1 MAINQ
6 KMKKK
11 NSKGIVSRK
20 SLFKK
25 KIPLQLQVKFL
36 QRFTELVENG
46 FAIIDALEIMGT
58 FIDSKIV
65 EVMKNGCEEG
75 QPFSDVLKELNFAV
89 QIIYIIRASE
99 EHNALVLGLMRARD
113 YSQNYLK
120 NRTEMAKKMR
130 YPLFLFSTVI
140 VVLTIVSIFFV
151 PRLDEFYTT
160 FGIENNQMAVG
171 GVITI
176 LLVVLLG
183 LTSIVVAVLL
193 IIKCR
198 SVGFQRWL
206 RRWIFRIPVIKK
218 GTTRLFSYYFAAQ
231 IEMFIGC
238 GLSFKDS
245 ISTIQK
251 FDTLPLVKLIAEEI
265 EQYSFAGESVEMLF
279 RNRDCFTP
287 YFRLVAT
294 HSLRIGKLDRE
305 LKTFVAMELASL
317 NTSITGLIKGVQGGL
332 LALVGVLIALLY
344 LSILQ
349 PVFDLITII

>member
-1 MAINQ
+1 MAIYQ
-6 KMKKK
+6 KIKRK
-11 NSKGIVSRK
+11 N
-20 SLFKK
+20 
-25 KIPLQLQVKFL
+25 PLQLQVKFL

-58 FIDSKIV
+58 FIDAKIV
-65 EVMKNGCEEG
+65 DVMKQGCTEGKQFSNILEE
-75 QPFSDVLKELNFAV
+75 LKFAV

-99 EHNALVLGLMRARD
+99 QHNALVRGLMRARD

-120 NRTEMAKKMR
+120 NRSEMAKRMR

-140 VVLTIVSIFFV
+140 VVLTIVSIFFI
-151 PRLDEFYTT
+151 PRLDEFYAT

-171 GVITI
+171 GVIVI
-176 LLVVLLG
+176 LLAMLLG
-183 LTSIVVAVLL
+183 LTSLVLAVLL

-198 SVGFQRWL
+198 NVYFQKWL
-206 RRWIFRIPVIKK
+206 RSWIFRIPVLKK
-218 GTTRLFSYYFAAQ
+218 GSTRLFSYYFATQ

-265 EQYSFAGESVEMLF
+265 EQYSFAGESIEMLF

-287 YFRLVAT
+287 YFRLIAT
-294 HSLRIGKLDRE
+294 HSLRIGKLDQE
-305 LKTFVAMELASL
+305 LATFVEMELASL
-317 NTSITGLIKGVQGGL
+317 NTSIAGLIKGVQGGL
-332 LALVGVLIALLY
+332 LALVGILIALLY

>member
-1 MAINQ
+1 M
-6 KMKKK
+6 
-11 NSKGIVSRK
+11 V
-20 SLFKK
+20 
-25 KIPLQLQVKFL
+25 
-36 QRFTELVENG
+36 
-46 FAIIDALEIMGT
+46 AIIDSLEIMAT

-65 EVMKNGCEEG
+65 EIMKQGCTEG
-75 QPFSDVLKELNFAV
+75 KLFSNILEELNFAE
-89 QIIYIIRASE
+89 QIIYIIRAGE
-99 EHNALVLGLMRARD
+99 QHNALARGLMRARD
-113 YSQNYLK
+113 YSRNYLR
-120 NRTEMAKKMR
+120 NRTEMARKMR

-151 PRLDEFYTT
+151 PRLDEFYAT
-160 FGIENNQMAVG
+160 FGIENNQLAVG
-171 GVITI
+171 GVVTI
-176 LLVVLLG
+176 LLAMLLC
-183 LTSIVVAVLL
+183 LTSLVSAVLL
-193 IIKCR
+193 IIKCQNVR
-198 SVGFQRWL
+198 FQKWL
-206 RRWIFRIPVIKK
+206 RSWIFRIPVVKK
-218 GTTRLFSYYFAAQ
+218 GTKRLFSYYFATQ

-287 YFRLVAT
+287 YFRLIAT
-294 HSLRIGKLDRE
+294 HSLRIGKLDQE

-332 LALVGVLIALLY
+332 LALIGVLIALLY

-349 PVFDLITII
+349 PVFDLITVI